1 MSGVTYVFEDFELD
15 ATGFLLR
22 RAGEPVHVEPRAF
35 DLLRYLLEH
44 RNRVVPKHE
53 LLDSIWGDHFVG
65 EAALTTSLR
74 TARRAIG
81 DSGSQQ
87 RLIRTAHG
95 RGYQFVGQVTVATS
109 GGPAHVEREVL
120 VGSGAAEVLTGA
132 DSQMIQFCDAGDG
145 TRIAYA
151 TVGSGPPLVKA
162 ANWMT
167 HLDLEWTTP
176 VWSHW
181 LRGLARNRQLIR
193 YDERGCGLS
202 DWKVPSFTFD
212 DWVDDL
218 ETVVEATGLERFPL
232 LGVSQ
237 GGAVAVAY
245 AVRHPE
251 RVSRLILA
259 GAYARGRLV
268 RAVDESERAG
278 AALDLELARVG
289 WARQDPSYLQVFASQ
304 FLPDG
309 TPEEWAGFTSF
320 QKRTTSPENAFR
332 FLEEFAIIDVSA
344 IANQLTC
351 PTLILH
357 SREDV
362 RVPRSQAMELAA
374 MIPDSKLVLL
384 DSGNHLL
391 SATEKAWP
399 EFLSHIDTF
408 LAQ

>member
-1 MSGVTYVFEDFELD
+1 
-15 ATGFLLR
+15 
-22 RAGEPVHVEPRAF
+22 
-35 DLLRYLLEH
+35 
-44 RNRVVPKHE
+44 
-53 LLDSIWGDHFVG
+53 
-65 EAALTTSLR
+65 
-74 TARRAIG
+74 
-81 DSGSQQ
+81 
-87 RLIRTAHG
+87 
-95 RGYQFVGQVTVATS
+95 
-109 GGPAHVEREVL
+109 
-120 VGSGAAEVLTGA
+120 
-132 DSQMIQFCDAGDG
+132 MIQFCDAGDG